1 MSVIDAS
8 ALVEAGDDTED
19 KGRRGK
25 GHQTEQ
31 EALQKWRACDELPSA
46 SEHRL
51 VATARHIVGALG
63 ELGSK
68 ARTFEL
74 RGRFEARAHPA
85 RQDDRRRDARSPQ
98 LFTKGQ
104 GQRSD
109 VGLRCEVSGLPWPWD
124 ERGDRG
130 DIEDA
135 PTSSRDEARQEE
147 LRQSRQRSD
156 VYGQEVGIVLKRALG
171 KAPLSAQP
179 CIIDEVVDRE
189 AEALHFGEKR
199 GGRIGLS
206 KVLREDVDG
215 DVMGLL
221 QLSLEGEQALLTAS
235 DKDKVAPQGGMQ
247 AGISFAEPTG
257 SPRDEGGLSVIHT
270 MVKRGFCAPKSSLL
284 FALKMGRSA
293 QDINQLLYKAL

>member
-1 MSVIDAS
+1 M
-8 ALVEAGDDTED
+8 EAGDDTED
-19 KGRRGK
+19 KDRRSK

-46 SEHRL
+46 SEHCL
-51 VATARHIVGALG
+51 VATARHVVRALG
-63 ELGSK
+63 ELSCK

-74 RGRFEARAHPA
+74 GGGFEARAHPA

-109 VGLRCEVSGLPWPWD
+109 VGLRREVRGLPWTRD
-124 ERGDRG
+124 ERGNRR

-147 LRQSRQRSD
+147 LRQSRQRSN
-156 VYGQEVGIVLKRALG
+156 VYSQQVSVVLEGALG

-179 CIIDEVVDRE
+179 RIINKVVDRE
-189 AEALHFGEKR
+189 AKALHFGEER
-199 GGRIGLS
+199 GGRVGLS
-206 KVLREDVDG
+206 KVLREDMDG

-221 QLSLEGEQALLTAS
+221 QLDLESEQALLTAS
-235 DKDKVAPQGGMQ
+235 DKDKVAPQGSMQ

-257 SPRDEGGLSVIHT
+257 SPRDEGDLSVIHT
-270 MVKRGFCAPKSSLL
+270 MVKRRFSAPQSSLL

-293 QDINQLLYKAL
+293 REINQLLYKAL

>member
-1 MSVIDAS
+1 MSVIGAS

-25 GHQTEQ
+25 RHQTEQ

-51 VATARHIVGALG
+51 IATARHVVGALG
-63 ELGSK
+63 ELGCK

-74 RGRFEARAHPA
+74 RGGFEARAHST

-98 LFTKGQ
+98 LFTKRQ

-109 VGLRCEVSGLPWPWD
+109 VGLRCKVSGLPWPWD
-124 ERGDRG
+124 ERGNRRH
-130 DIEDA
+130 IEDT
-135 PTSSRDEARQEE
+135 PTSSRYEARQEE
-147 LRQSRQRSD
+147 LSQRRQRSD

-179 CIIDEVVDRE
+179 RIIDEVVDRE
-189 AEALHFGEKR
+189 AKALHFGEER
-199 GGRIGLS
+199 GGCIGLS

-221 QLSLEGEQALLTAS
+221 QLGLESEQALLTTS
-235 DKDKVAPQGGMQ
+235 DKDKVAPQGSMQ
-247 AGISFAEPTG
+247 AGISFSEPTG

-270 MVKRGFCAPKSSLL
+270 MVKKGFCTPQSSLL
-284 FALKMGRSA
+284 FALKMGRSTRE
-293 QDINQLLYKAL
+293 INQLLYKAL

>member
-1 MSVIDAS
+1 M
-8 ALVEAGDDTED
+8 EAGDDTEN

-25 GHQTEQ
+25 GHQAEQ
-31 EALQKWRACDELPSA
+31 EALQKWRACDKLPLA

-51 VATARHIVGALG
+51 VATARHVVGALCK
-63 ELGSK
+63 LGCK

-74 RGRFEARAHPA
+74 CGGFEARAHPA

-98 LFTKGQ
+98 LFAERQ

-109 VGLRCEVSGLPWPWD
+109 VGLRREVSGLPWPWD
-124 ERGDRG
+124 ERGDRR

-147 LRQSRQRSD
+147 LRQSRQCSN
-156 VYGQEVGIVLKRALG
+156 VYSQQVSVIFKRALG

-179 CIIDEVVDRE
+179 RIIDKVVDRE
-189 AEALHFGEKR
+189 AKALHFGEER
-199 GGRIGLS
+199 GGRVGLS

-221 QLSLEGEQALLTAS
+221 QLGLESEQALLTTS
-235 DKDKVAPQGGMQ
+235 DKDKVAPQGSMQ

-270 MVKRGFCAPKSSLL
+270 MVKREFCAPQSSLL
-284 FALKMGRSA
+284 FALKMGRPA
-293 QDINQLLYKAL
+293 REINQLLYKAL

>member
-1 MSVIDAS
+1 M
-8 ALVEAGDDTED
+8 EAGDDTED

-31 EALQKWRACDELPSA
+31 KALLKWRACDELPSA

-63 ELGSK
+63 KLGCK

-74 RGRFEARAHPA
+74 RGGFEARAHPA

-109 VGLRCEVSGLPWPWD
+109 VGLRREVRGLPWTRD
-124 ERGDRG
+124 ERGNGR

-135 PTSSRDEARQEE
+135 PTSSRDEVRQEE
-147 LRQSRQRSD
+147 LSQSRQRGD
-156 VYGQEVGIVLKRALG
+156 VYSQQVSVVLKGALG

-179 CIIDEVVDRE
+179 RIIDEVVDRE
-189 AEALHFGEKR
+189 AKALHFGEER
-199 GGRIGLS
+199 GGRVGLS

-221 QLSLEGEQALLTAS
+221 QLSLEGEQAFLTAS
-235 DKDKVAPQGGMQ
+235 DEDKVAPQGSMQ

-270 MVKRGFCAPKSSLL
+270 MVKRRFSAPQSSLL
-284 FALKMGRSA
+284 FALKMGRPA
-293 QDINQLLYKAL
+293 REINQLLYKAL

>member
-1 MSVIDAS
+1 MEAS
-8 ALVEAGDDTED
+8 DDTED
-19 KGRRGK
+19 EGRRGK
-25 GHQTEQ
+25 RHQTEQ
-31 EALQKWRACDELPSA
+31 EALQKRRARDKLPSA
-46 SEHRL
+46 SEHCL

-74 RGRFEARAHPA
+74 RGDFKARAHPA

-109 VGLRCEVSGLPWPWD
+109 VGLRREVRGLPWTRD
-124 ERGDRG
+124 ERGNRR

-135 PTSSRDEARQEE
+135 PTSSRDEVRQEE
-147 LRQSRQRSD
+147 LSQSRQRGD
-156 VYGQEVGIVLKRALG
+156 VYSQQVSVVLKGALG

-179 CIIDEVVDRE
+179 RIINKVVDRE
-189 AEALHFGEKR
+189 AKALHFGEER
-199 GGRIGLS
+199 GGRVGLS

-221 QLSLEGEQALLTAS
+221 QLRLESEQALLTAS

-247 AGISFAEPTG
+247 AGISFSEPTG

-270 MVKRGFCAPKSSLL
+270 MVKRGFCAPQSSLL
-284 FALKMGRSA
+284 FALKMGRPA
-293 QDINQLLYKAL
+293 REINQLLYKAL

>member
-1 MSVIDAS
+1 MSVIGAS
-8 ALVEAGDDTED
+8 ALVEAGDDTKD

-25 GHQTEQ
+25 RYQTKQ
-31 EALQKWRACDELPSA
+31 EALQKRRACDELPST

-74 RGRFEARAHPA
+74 RSGFEARAHPA
-85 RQDDRRRDARSPQ
+85 RQDDRRRDTCSPQ
-98 LFTKGQ
+98 LFTKRQ

-109 VGLRCEVSGLPWPWD
+109 VGLRCKVSGLPWPWD
-124 ERGDRG
+124 ERGNRR
-130 DIEDA
+130 DIEDT

-179 CIIDEVVDRE
+179 RIIDEVVDRK
-189 AEALHFGEKR
+189 AKALHFGEER
-199 GGRIGLS
+199 GGCIGLS

-235 DKDKVAPQGGMQ
+235 DKDKVAPQRGMQ

-270 MVKRGFCAPKSSLL
+270 MVKKGLLRTPK
-284 FALKMGRSA
+284 
-293 QDINQLLYKAL
+293 

>member
-1 MSVIDAS
+1 M
-8 ALVEAGDDTED
+8 EAGDDTED
-19 KGRRGK
+19 EGRRDK
-25 GHQTEQ
+25 RQQTEQ

-46 SEHRL
+46 SEHHL
-51 VATARHIVGALG
+51 VAAACHIFGALG

-74 RGRFEARAHPA
+74 CGSFEARAHPA
-85 RQDDRRRDARSPQ
+85 RQDDRRRDARSPK
-98 LFTKGQ
+98 LFAESQ

-109 VGLRCEVSGLPWPWD
+109 VGLRCEVSGLPWPRD
-124 ERGDRG
+124 ERGNRR

-147 LRQSRQRSD
+147 LRQSRQRSN
-156 VYGQEVGIVLKRALG
+156 VYSQQVSVVLEGALG

-179 CIIDEVVDRE
+179 RIIDKVVDWE
-189 AEALHFGEKR
+189 TKALHVGEER
-199 GGRIGLS
+199 GGCIGLS
-206 KVLREDVDG
+206 EVLREDVDG

-221 QLSLEGEQALLTAS
+221 QLRLESEQAHLTAS

-247 AGISFAEPTG
+247 AGISFSEPTG

-270 MVKRGFCAPKSSLL
+270 MVKRGFCAPQSSLL
-284 FALKMGRSA
+284 FALKMGRPA
-293 QDINQLLYKAL
+293 REINQLLYKAL

>member
-1 MSVIDAS
+1 MSVIGAS

-25 GHQTEQ
+25 GHEAEQ
-31 EALQKWRACDELPSA
+31 EALQKRRARDEHPSA

-51 VATARHIVGALG
+51 IATVRHVVGALG
-63 ELGSK
+63 ELGCK

-74 RGRFEARAHPA
+74 RGGFEARAHPT

-98 LFTKGQ
+98 LFTKRQ

-109 VGLRCEVSGLPWPWD
+109 VGLRCKVRGLPWSWD
-124 ERGDRG
+124 ERGNRR

-135 PTSSRDEARQEE
+135 PTSSRDEVRQEK
-147 LRQSRQRSD
+147 LRQRRQRSD
-156 VYGQEVGIVLKRALG
+156 VYGQKVGVILKRALS

-179 CIIDEVVDRE
+179 RIIDEVVDRE
-189 AEALHFGEKR
+189 AKTLHFGEER
-199 GGRIGLS
+199 GGYIGLS

-221 QLSLEGEQALLTAS
+221 QLSLESEQALLTAS
-235 DKDKVAPQGGMQ
+235 DKDKVAPQGSMQ
-247 AGISFAEPTG
+247 AGISFSEPTG

-270 MVKRGFCAPKSSLL
+270 MVKRGFCAPQSSLL
-284 FALKMGRSA
+284 FALKTGCSTRE
-293 QDINQLLYKAL
+293 INQLLYKAL

>member
-1 MSVIDAS
+1 MSVIGAS

-19 KGRRGK
+19 KGCRGE

-46 SEHRL
+46 SEHRR

-63 ELGSK
+63 KLGCK

-74 RGRFEARAHPA
+74 RGSFEARVHPA
-85 RQDDRRRDARSPQ
+85 RQDDRRRDTRSPK

-109 VGLRCEVSGLPWPWD
+109 VGLRREVRGLPWTRD
-124 ERGDRG
+124 ERGNGR

-135 PTSSRDEARQEE
+135 PTSSRDEVRQEE
-147 LRQSRQRSD
+147 LSQSRQRGD
-156 VYGQEVGIVLKRALG
+156 VYSQQVSVVLKGALG

-179 CIIDEVVDRE
+179 RIIYKVVDSE
-189 AEALHFGEKR
+189 AKALHFGEER
-199 GGRIGLS
+199 SGRIGLS
-206 KVLREDVDG
+206 KVLREDMDG

-221 QLSLEGEQALLTAS
+221 QLGLESEQALLTTS
-235 DKDKVAPQGGMQ
+235 DKDKVAPKE
-247 AGISFAEPTG
+247 ACRRA
-257 SPRDEGGLSVIHT
+257 
-270 MVKRGFCAPKSSLL
+270 
-284 FALKMGRSA
+284 
-293 QDINQLLYKAL
+293 

>member
-1 MSVIDAS
+1 MSVIGAS

-19 KGRRGK
+19 EGRRGK
-25 GHQTEQ
+25 RHQTKQ
-31 EALQKWRACDELPSA
+31 EALQKRRACDELPST

-51 VATARHIVGALG
+51 VATARHVVGALG
-63 ELGSK
+63 KLGCK

-74 RGRFEARAHPA
+74 GGGFEARAHPA
-85 RQDDRRRDARSPQ
+85 RQDDRRHDARSPQ

-109 VGLRCEVSGLPWPWD
+109 VGLRREVRGLPWPWD
-124 ERGDRG
+124 ELGNRR
-130 DIEDA
+130 DIEDT

-147 LRQSRQRSD
+147 LRQCRQRGD
-156 VYGQEVGIVLKRALG
+156 VYSQQVSVVFKRALG

-179 CIIDEVVDRE
+179 RIIDEVVDRE
-189 AEALHFGEKR
+189 AKALHFGEER
-199 GGRIGLS
+199 GGCIGLS
-206 KVLREDVDG
+206 KVLREDVYG

-235 DKDKVAPQGGMQ
+235 DKDKVAPQRGMQ

-270 MVKRGFCAPKSSLL
+270 MVKKGLLRTPK
-284 FALKMGRSA
+284 
-293 QDINQLLYKAL
+293 

>member
-1 MSVIDAS
+1 M
-8 ALVEAGDDTED
+8 ETGDDTED
-19 KGRRGK
+19 EGRRGK
-25 GHQTEQ
+25 GHEAEQ

-46 SEHRL
+46 SEHRI
-51 VATARHIVGALG
+51 VATACHIVGALG
-63 ELGSK
+63 KLGCK

-74 RGRFEARAHPA
+74 RGGFEARAHPA

-104 GQRSD
+104 GQRCD
-109 VGLRCEVSGLPWPWD
+109 VGLRCEVSGLPWPRD

-135 PTSSRDEARQEE
+135 PASSRDEARQEE
-147 LRQSRQRSD
+147 LRQSRQRGD
-156 VYGQEVGIVLKRALG
+156 VYSQEVSVVLEGALG
-171 KAPLSAQP
+171 KASLSAQP
-179 CIIDEVVDRE
+179 RIIDKVVDRE
-189 AEALHFGEKR
+189 AKALHFGEER
-199 GGRIGLS
+199 GGRVGLS

-221 QLSLEGEQALLTAS
+221 QLRLESEQALLTAS
-235 DKDKVAPQGGMQ
+235 DKDKVAPQGSMQ

-270 MVKRGFCAPKSSLL
+270 MVKRGFLRPKVAYFSPSKWDVQRERL
-284 FALKMGRSA
+284 
-293 QDINQLLYKAL
+293 INCYTNHYNTMRR